1 MNAISQLLNKE
12 DIELLEELR
21 NEKGNKQNFL
31 FSSLLLKFFY
41 NSLAMFA
48 TILKLFWHS
57 FGILL
62 RSFRNSFPIL
72 FRFSC
77 NLFAQKNTHDV
88 AKTQHTWCCNY
99 FAQFCAIIGNCHRVY
114 LPGLYKQLFSFFN
127 NFLVFFLHSS
137 FWNKKSLK
145 VFRCFP
151 LRFFIW
157 LISQFSRRLSLS
169 RLRHPANKH
178 FESEMESTDNWKMN
192 LGWFVQLPWDR
203 FISDAETQSQRNVL
217 LWRGTVFHVST
228 I

>member
-1 MNAISQLLNKE
+1 
-12 DIELLEELR
+12 
-21 NEKGNKQNFL
+21 
-31 FSSLLLKFFY
+31 
-41 NSLAMFA
+41 MFA

-57 FGILL
+57 FGILW

-77 NLFAQKNTHDV
+77 NLFAQKTHMMLQKHNTHDV
-88 AKTQHTWCCNY
+88 A
-99 FAQFCAIIGNCHRVY
+99 IILHNFV
-114 LPGLYKQLFSFFN
+114 QLLENVITSIYRGFTSNSFF
-127 NFLVFFLHSS
+127 FLTIFLFFHSS

>member
-1 MNAISQLLNKE
+1 MT
-12 DIELLEELR
+12 
-21 NEKGNKQNFL
+21 F
-31 FSSLLLKFFY
+31 
-41 NSLAMFA
+41 
-48 TILKLFWHS
+48 
-57 FGILL
+57 
-62 RSFRNSFPIL
+62 FRNSFAIL
-72 FRFSC
+72 PQFISNPFQILLQFVC
-77 NLFAQKNTHDV
+77 TKNTHDV

-99 FAQFCAIIGNCHRVY
+99 FAQFCAIIGKCHRVY
-114 LPGLYKQLFSFFN
+114 LPGLYKKFFSFFEQ
-127 NFLVFFLHSS
+127 FSCFSAS
-137 FWNKKSLK
+137 FIQDSEIKKSLK

-178 FESEMESTDNWKMN
+178 FGSETESTDNWEMN

-203 FISDAETQSQRNVL
+203 VISDAETQSQRNVL

>member
-1 MNAISQLLNKE
+1 
-12 DIELLEELR
+12 
-21 NEKGNKQNFL
+21 
-31 FSSLLLKFFY
+31 
-41 NSLAMFA
+41 MFA

-57 FGILL
+57 FGILW

-77 NLFAQKNTHDV
+77 NLFAQK
-88 AKTQHTWCCNY
+88 KHTWCCKNTTHMMLQSFCTILCNY
-99 FAQFCAIIGNCHRVY
+99 WKMSLRLFTRALQAI
-114 LPGLYKQLFSFFN
+114 LFFFN
-127 NFLVFFLHSS
+127 NFLVVFFHSS